1 MGGNG
6 GWDFLG
12 FKWRTCRKGG
22 ATGSKCR
29 TDERAVKM
37 PELSGGAQEE
47 VQNSDDDPILEIAI
61 AMSLQDPIMESLPC
75 SSTVVNE
82 NTLKE
87 K

>member
-1 MGGNG
+1 MGGIFWG
-6 GWDFLG
+6 LS
-12 FKWRTCRKGG
+12 GG

-37 PELSGGAQEE
+37 RQLSGGAQEE
-47 VQNSDDDPILEIAI
+47 VQNSDDDLILEIAI

-75 SSTVVNE
+75 SSTVVNV
-82 NTLKE
+82 NTLKG